1 MALYLVQ
8 HGKSLSEEQDPERGL
23 SQEGYADVSRIAE
36 VARGYGV
43 RPAAIKHSGKK
54 SAADGGNVRRGALG
68 GYEQSRGDSRDRSSR

>member
-8 HGKSLSEEQDPERGL
+8 HGQSLSEEQDPERGF
-23 SQEGYADVSRIAE
+23 SQEGYADVNRIAD

-54 SAADGGNVRRGALG
+54 RARQTAEMLPRRFW
-68 GYEQSRGDSRDRSSR
+68 GYEQSGADFRDRPSR